1 MKADAKAIKN
11 EDGTFRL
18 VNLNGDPFTYKI
30 KLYDDKEIELKP
42 KQDLLIWEMTD
53 LQAYGVNIINLDEL
67 C

>member
-1 MKADAKAIKN
+1 MKVDAKVIKN

-18 VNLNGDPFTYKI
+18 VNLNGEPFTYKI
-30 KLYDDKEIELKP
+30 KIIDDKEIELKP

-53 LQAYGVNIINLDEL
+53 LKCYGINIINLDEL

>member
-11 EDGTFRL
+11 KDGTFRL
-18 VNLNGDPFTYKI
+18 VNLNGEPFTYKI
-30 KLYDDKEIELKP
+30 KIIDDKEIELKP
-42 KQDLLIWEMTD
+42 KPNLLIWEMAD

>member
-1 MKADAKAIKN
+1 MKVDAKAIKN

-18 VNLNGDPFTYKI
+18 VKLNGEPFTYKI
-30 KLYDDKEIELKP
+30 KLYNNEEIELKP
-42 KQDLLIWEMTD
+42 KQNLLILEMSD